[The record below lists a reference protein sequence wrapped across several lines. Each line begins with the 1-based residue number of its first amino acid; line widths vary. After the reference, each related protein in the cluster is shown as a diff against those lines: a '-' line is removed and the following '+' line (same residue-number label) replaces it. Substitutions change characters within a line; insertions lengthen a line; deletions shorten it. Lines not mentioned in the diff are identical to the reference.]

1 MSVDAISTSTGA
13 GPGRAHVMQQLRQLD
28 RVVRGEIKDA
38 VKQAGDL
45 APERVREIRTLA
57 KGFRQD
63 LRDSYLDAGRGR
75 DFEPASILEGVGQ
88 AARDLADGLRALR
101 GAGDPAPA
109 PDPGDEAGEAAV
121 TVDEPGAILSVL
133 A

>member
-1 MSVDAISTSTGA
+1 
-13 GPGRAHVMQQLRQLD
+13 MQQLRQLN

-63 LRDSYLDAGRGR
+63 LRDSYLEAGRGR
-75 DFEPASILEGVGQ
+75 DFELASILEDVGQ

-101 GAGDPAPA
+101 GADVPAPA
-109 PDPGDEAGEAAV
+109 PESGDETGAIAV
-121 TVDEPGAILSVL
+121 TADEPGAILSVL